1 MSSGRR
7 TNVVR
12 PAQYTDSTAPNASMK
27 AATESTGTSSAAAR
41 RARAKPTASSG
52 VIVISNV
59 TVDHRLQ
66 ARGAHPLLVLAVL
79 HDGTEGGVGRRH
91 VELRSPQR
99 RERLRPV
106 DRLGH
111 AGRLEQLQLA
121 QTANGRR
128 RLSGERVTH

>member
-52 VIVISNV
+52 VTVSSNAI
-59 TVDHRLQ
+59 VDHRLQ
-66 ARGAHPLLVLAVL
+66 AGGAHPLLVLAIL
-79 HDGTEGGVGRRH
+79 HDRTEGGVGRRH

-99 RERLRPV
+99 GQGLGPV
-106 DRLGH
+106 D
-111 AGRLEQLQLA
+111 
-121 QTANGRR
+121 
-128 RLSGERVTH
+128 